1 MHALSLVGIN
11 GSLGCTYEAALEGD
25 GKGPLSRLH
34 LPLVLPVTPSP
45 PLVIR
50 FVFYLFLFSTF
61 FHVFLDVCAI
71 GTVALEVFV

>member
-1 MHALSLVGIN
+1 MRPS
-11 GSLGCTYEAALEGD
+11 LEGD

-34 LPLVLPVTPSP
+34 LPLVLPVTPRP

-61 FHVFLDVCAI
+61 FHVFLDVCAV
-71 GTVALEVFV
+71 GTVALEVFLFSQPYRR